1 MSVSVNYMYDMR
13 AEKRHEDILM
23 ILKRILENQIQIKQD
38 IYRLMYAS
46 NCCPNESTYNENRE
60 RDIGMLKD
68 INETLGIEN

>member
-1 MSVSVNYMYDMR
+1 MSVSVNYMYDLR
-13 AEKRHEDILM
+13 AEERHENILM

-46 NCCPNESTYNENRE
+46 NCCPNESTYNESRE
-60 RDIGMLKD
+60 RDIGLLQD